1 MLYIPSVTTRT
12 LRTRVSSLNV
22 LNKPSTSTF
31 RKRFSWCILRVY
43 TSRRQQTEKPPQS
56 IGIAWYRDMLR
67 ALVPL
72 HELEI
77 AHANVR
83 IDDFLCHSEGAIVL
97 YDFTCSRLF
106 GQDNPSAT
114 GSPESLGVTGP
125 PQTVSDPTDR
135 FALASVM
142 FEVETG
148 AKGDLTHAI
157 SPQNSQPWKA
167 VTRALIW

>member
-1 MLYIPSVTTRT
+1 MLDQIQKDLER
-12 LRTRVSSLNV
+12 LDGGSSAYNCV
-22 LNKPSTSTF
+22 VNDQVVHSADDS
-31 RKRFSWCILRVY
+31 SQMAQ
-43 TSRRQQTEKPPQS
+43 RQQTEKPPQS